1 MDNEDLLNAGM
12 GYVAGNSMMRGIA
25 DNLRR
30 QREEVE
36 KRLAHITTE
45 EVLAVEIAKFLL
57 NENRN
62 GAYEYLNSH
71 FNDEIIDA
79 AQNQTNYIYSLETI
93 LKKKKDKYTPFY
105 EKIGMQMPENLV
117 SITAEKLCQLLGVEN
132 LYIIDSIDGKTS
144 PSLESNSGCTAEM
157 IISAIIIFAMIM
169 ITIIAT
175 TS

>member
-1 MDNEDLLNAGM
+1 MELMNILIHILTRKLLM
-12 GYVAGNSMMRGIA
+12 LHKI
-25 DNLRR
+25 
-30 QREEVE
+30 
-36 KRLAHITTE
+36 KPI
-45 EVLAVEIAKFLL
+45 
-57 NENRN
+57 
-62 GAYEYLNSH
+62 
-71 FNDEIIDA
+71 
-79 AQNQTNYIYSLETI
+79 IYSLETI

-117 SITAEKLCQLLGVEN
+117 SITADKLCRLLGVEN
-132 LYIIDSIDGKTS
+132 LHIIDSIDGKTS

>member
-71 FNDEIIDA
+71 FNEEIIDA

-93 LKKKKDKYTPFY
+93 LKKKKD
-105 EKIGMQMPENLV
+105 
-117 SITAEKLCQLLGVEN
+117 
-132 LYIIDSIDGKTS
+132 
-144 PSLESNSGCTAEM
+144 
-157 IISAIIIFAMIM
+157 IIIILLSENDTLPSNF
-169 ITIIAT
+169 
-175 TS
+175 

>member
-71 FNDEIIDA
+71 FNEEIIDA

-93 LKKKKDKYTPFY
+93 LKKKKAKYTPFY

-132 LYIIDSIDGKTS
+132 LHIIDSIDGKTS